1 MVVYMHSGQSRFVCD
16 QCLYRRH
23 EMIHSSVVPLVA
35 VQHKEHIFSLHLL
48 SPLLITMVSLIL

>member
-23 EMIHSSVVPLVA
+23 EMIHVSSVVTLVA
-35 VQHKEHIFSLHLL
+35 VQHKEHIFPIYYPPFLL
-48 SPLLITMVSLIL
+48 LWCP